1 MLGIFQI
8 FKGPHNAV
16 AEQLGEP
23 KKCDLY
29 IGFSR
34 DGIQFSRLNRK
45 PFIAGSGVHGAW
57 DEGYIHPASG
67 ICIVN
72 GNELLFY
79 FGAWSGNSPRMGR
92 HMYAG
97 GSTGV
102 ATLRRDGFAA
112 LTTNSTGRMSTPP
125 VCFHGEGLWVNAQC
139 KSLRA
144 EIQDKNGHALPGL
157 SFQDCICRS
166 VNSTKQQVLWNSA
179 VSLHAISGKPV
190 RIAFELEQGKLFSFW
205 ISNDKSGS
213 SGGYLAA
220 GSVQHSSIRDETYE

>member
-1 MLGIFQI
+1 M
-8 FKGPHNAV
+8 
-16 AEQLGEP
+16 
-23 KKCDLY
+23 
-29 IGFSR
+29 
-34 DGIQFSRLNRK
+34 
-45 PFIAGSGVHGAW
+45 VHGMRVISIQHLVYVLSTATNCCSISAHGLVILRVW
-57 DEGYIHPASG
+57 
-67 ICIVN
+67 
-72 GNELLFY
+72 
-79 FGAWSGNSPRMGR
+79 GR

-220 GSVQHSSIRDETYE
+220 GSVQHSSIKDETYE